1 MIAGLMSP
9 KAVAWLSG
17 KVAKTVGIVLVV
29 AMLAST
35 YVFTYFAGRHAVE
48 QEVLEEKAELALKEA
63 ELVQRDAELRIKIAE
78 DATGR
83 REVLLNNNKKGLEQL
98 NEAIK
103 AAGPKPAECDLSDD
117 ELRLLNEIGAD

>member
-9 KAVAWLSG
+9 RAAAWLSG
-17 KVAKTVGIVLVV
+17 KVAKTIGTLLVV

-48 QEVLEEKAELALKEA
+48 LEVQQERADMALLES
-63 ELVQRDAELRIKIAE
+63 ELVERDAELRIKIAE